1 MSAYVPGLITLYQWG
16 DTKME
21 HWLEH
26 TLLPAAIAAGVLLLV
41 LWPTTHS
48 GTRLLK
54 NWGIPDPRPDQVT
67 EAVRYLWQRRILYIV
82 LFLVVPSLAKL
93 VLGQSETGPLGL
105 FVPLLVAMLIAELVA
120 TLRPVSGV
128 RVAALNRRDW
138 RDLVPRWAVW
148 VMAVMSIVT
157 AGLAGYGLTQERALP
172 TSQPNSVA
180 ALAHLVSGLCLV
192 SLLVWLAVRRP
203 AVPDEEVDAALRT
216 RTARVAFGIG
226 FGWVG
231 TALSIAGQR
240 INALPEVGP
249 GQPPLNWFE
258 NAAQYSGLVALVVS
272 ILCWMWVAVPSRRS
286 LVRR

>member
-1 MSAYVPGLITLYQWG
+1 
-16 DTKME
+16 ME

-26 TLLPAAIAAGVLLLV
+26 TLLPAALAAGVLLLV

-48 GTRLLK
+48 GQRLLK

-82 LFLVVPSLAKL
+82 LFLVVPSLANL
-93 VLGQSETGPLGL
+93 VLGQGETGPWG
-105 FVPLLVAMLIAELVA
+105 FFMPLLVAMLIAELLA
-120 TLRPVSGV
+120 TLRPVRGV
-128 RVAALNRRDW
+128 RVAALDPRDW

-148 VMAVMSIVT
+148 TMAVMSIVT
-157 AGLAGYGLTQERALP
+157 AGLAGYGLTQERPL
-172 TSQPNSVA
+172 TTNQPNSLA
-180 ALAHLVSGLCLV
+180 ALGHLVACLCV
-192 SLLVWLAVRRP
+192 VGLLVWLAVRRP
-203 AVPDEEVDAALRT
+203 AVADEEVDAALRT

-240 INALPEVGP
+240 INSLAVVGP
-249 GQPPLNWFE
+249 DEPPLNWFE
-258 NAAQYSGLVALVVS
+258 NAMNYSGLVALVVS
-272 ILCWMWVAVPSRRS
+272 IVCWMWVAVPSRRS